1 MYFCIEKTGI
11 SLKQEKVAVLD
22 CDFYITFF
30 TYEKVSLKLLYC
42 SYCKI
47 FISTTYSKIILWVN
61 LSPQYLGI
69 FFRNIKKIFIRI
81 FAC

>member
-30 TYEKVSLKLLYC
+30 TYEK
-42 SYCKI
+42 
-47 FISTTYSKIILWVN
+47 F
-61 LSPQYLGI
+61 P
-69 FFRNIKKIFIRI
+69 
-81 FAC
+81 